1 MKQALYIFIGF
12 LFFTSC
18 KQNEKALS
26 VPSTISEVQISNL
39 LEDSLLSIRAID
51 ILNDKSLVFASNNAT
66 YGLYSPTKRNWQIS
80 KQEYPVDSLQ
90 LEFRSIAH
98 TTTDFFMLS
107 VGNPA
112 LLFKTGDNG
121 NMDLVYLEEHP
132 KVFYDAMAF
141 WNDMEGIAI
150 GDTTDE
156 CLSIIITRDG
166 GNTWKKVPC
175 NKLPKGIDGEGAF
188 AASNTN
194 IAIVGNNTW
203 IATTTGRVYSSKD
216 KGLSWDVVQ
225 TPIINEKET
234 EGIYSIAFYDE
245 NNGFAIGGDY
255 TNPDNNSANKI
266 STANGGKTWNLI
278 ADGQQPGYRSCVQYV
293 PNREGKELV
302 TVGFKGIDY
311 SNDGGKTW
319 KNLSNEGFYTI
330 RFLNDSVAYA
340 AGQRRI
346 SKLLFK

>member
-1 MKQALYIFIGF
+1 MLRVLGIVLVLIMV
-12 LFFTSC
+12 SC
-18 KQNEKALS
+18 DKKETLKPRELTLVKIN
-26 VPSTISEVQISNL
+26 TI

-51 ILNDKSLVFASNNAT
+51 ILNDKSLAFAANNGA
-66 YGLYSPTKRNWQIS
+66 YGLYNPTKRSWQLS
-80 KQEYPVDSLQ
+80 KQEYNSDSLQ
-90 LEFRSIAH
+90 LEFRSISH

-112 LLFKTGDNG
+112 LLFKTGDHG

-141 WNDMEGIAI
+141 WNDQEGIAI

-166 GNTWKKVPC
+166 GNTWKKLPC
-175 NKLPKGIDGEGAF
+175 SSLPKGIEGEGAF

-203 IATTTGRVYSSKD
+203 IATTTGRVYFSKD
-216 KGLSWDVVQ
+216 KGLTWEVIQ

-255 TNPDNNSANKI
+255 TNPDDNTANKI
-266 STANGGKTWNLI
+266 STTDGGKTWQLVGE
-278 ADGQQPGYRSCVQYV
+278 GQNPGYRSCVQYI

-311 SNDGGKTW
+311 SNDGGNTW
-319 KNLSNEGFYTI
+319 KSLSKEGFYTI

-340 AGQRRI
+340 AGQKRI